1 MRKIMILTLVLILGL
16 AVNMMAE
23 ECTAH
28 KGDAQTTAA
37 VTTATPATATYAGV
51 ELDPSKCCPDYQG
64 KCELLCLDIKGMTC
78 TGCEEAIT
86 KAVGATD
93 GVIKVMAVN
102 YKEGAGVVA
111 IDPDKVQQ
119 EKVLEAINSLGYE
132 SKVLPQV
139 GSHAGCTPA
148 KAAECMKTGF
158 KCPGQKTAETMKT
171 EEKKDAKTATE

>member
-1 MRKIMILTLVLILGL
+1 MRKIIILTLVLMLGL

-37 VTTATPATATYAGV
+37 VATTPATATYAGV

-64 KCELLCLDIKGMTC
+64 KCELICLDIKGMTC

-86 KAVGATD
+86 KALGATD
-93 GVIKVMAVN
+93 GVIKVMAVD

-119 EKVLEAINSLGYE
+119 EKVLEAINGLGYKA
-132 SKVLPQV
+132 KVLPQV
-139 GSHAGCTPA
+139 SAHAGCSPT

-158 KCPGQKTAETMKT
+158 KCPSQKTAETMKT